1 VHQKVSGR
9 NGLRAL
15 PQFRRSRSGSGI
27 SDLALARLQHYFV
40 LHHDMSDDQLE
51 NDLRRVWHD
60 VQRLLLST
68 ESCLNEPASVMIS
81 DCNVYAVFPDSKQIQ
96 KMTVEFTANCFVDNA
111 QVDVGFEAGNLVIRF
126 PGKNALAPR
135 YAMDGLFH
143 LTDLRSPFS
152 SKSLA

>member
-1 VHQKVSGR
+1 
-9 NGLRAL
+9 
-15 PQFRRSRSGSGI
+15 
-27 SDLALARLQHYFV
+27 
-40 LHHDMSDDQLE
+40 MSDDQLE

-143 LTDLRSPFS
+143 LSATDDRVLFVPTGYNNVGLDPRCTIRVETTNRDWCDQYACRQKMYLEFQRPNP
-152 SKSLA
+152 